1 MHALALSIAFARPG
15 ADATWELLEAA
26 PVRIECTT
34 AAGAPWCRS
43 TGLIAAKV
51 DDVASSLENMG
62 NQAEIFEAVSSIRS
76 LGADTYHVT
85 LDFPGMMSDRDYV
98 VKFSKATEGNDRVYS
113 WVPVTHA
120 EAPEVSGVVR
130 LTKMAGEWRL
140 TPMGDKTRV
149 TYLWQAELM
158 GSFPEWALPVA
169 RKKTGNEALKDL
181 ANSRK
186 AALLPPG

>member
-62 NQAEIFEAVSSIRS
+62 NQAEIFEAVSSMRS
-76 LGADTYHVT
+76 RGADPYHAT
-85 LDFPGMMSDRDYV
+85 LACPGLLSDRD
-98 VKFSKATEGNDRVYS
+98 
-113 WVPVTHA
+113 
-120 EAPEVSGVVR
+120 
-130 LTKMAGEWRL
+130 
-140 TPMGDKTRV
+140 
-149 TYLWQAELM
+149 
-158 GSFPEWALPVA
+158 
-169 RKKTGNEALKDL
+169 
-181 ANSRK
+181 
-186 AALLPPG
+186 